1 MVFFI
6 LERTA
11 LQQEAR
17 WPEKGQN
24 TRKSLSLLL
33 SCPAALLR
41 ALGEGYLVIPSLFFS
56 GGLGN
61 DRVADELDE
70 VKDFFQAE

>member
-1 MVFFI
+1 MCFFI
-6 LERTA
+6 SERAA

-17 WPEKGQN
+17 WPEQGQN

-33 SCPAALLR
+33 SRPAALLS
-41 ALGEGYLVIPSLFFS
+41 APGEGYLVIAPLFFS
-56 GGLGN
+56 GGLGS
-61 DRVADELDE
+61 DRVAVELDE